1 MTLIK
6 KALLSASKLTTPKL
20 AISALAASLFTASA
34 FAAPTSSEE
43 KVLCV
48 FDPLGSAGDS
58 YNIMKDYAIEMK
70 GHGVDF
76 DVKPYTDESVAMG
89 DFLSKKC
96 HVIAA
101 TDLRT
106 RQYNK
111 FAGTISA
118 LGALPSYDE
127 VHTVLKTLSRNKA
140 AKYLDGDKFSIIG
153 IFPIGAGYL
162 FTNDRKM
169 NTVEAL
175 AGKRIAT
182 LNYQK
187 DAIHM
192 VNYVNSTVVPS
203 DITNFG
209 GKFNNGSVDI
219 CYSPAFAFSAY
230 ELYHGLGENGGIIR
244 YPLAQLTMQL
254 LTNTDSF
261 DAKTRQA
268 SRNIMFSMY
277 DKALNIVKKHE
288 ESIDEKY
295 WVDIPAADIE
305 KYQEMF
311 RKNRLELKENDIYD
325 GTLLTL
331 MRKIRC
337 KANAQ
342 ASECTRAD
350 KE

>member
-1 MTLIK
+1 MKLIK
-6 KALLSASKLTTPKL
+6 TALLSATTL
-20 AISALAASLFTASA
+20 AVSAILSASTFASA
-34 FAAPTSSEE
+34 TSDDT
-43 KVLCV
+43 KILCV
-48 FDPLGSAGDS
+48 FDPLGAAGDS
-58 YNIMKDYAIEMK
+58 YNVMKDYAIEMK
-70 GHGVDF
+70 GHGINF
-76 DVKPYTDESVAMG
+76 DVKPYTDESVAIG

-118 LGALPSYDE
+118 VGALPSYDE
-127 VHTVLKTLSRNKA
+127 LHTVLKTLSRDKA

-153 IFPIGAGYL
+153 IFPVGAGYL
-162 FTNDRKM
+162 FSNDREID
-169 NTVEAL
+169 TVGEL

-209 GKFNNGSVDI
+209 GKFNNGSVDL
-219 CYSPAFAFSAY
+219 CYSPAFAYSAY

-244 YPLAQLTMQL
+244 YPLAQITMQL

-261 DAKTRQA
+261 DANTRQH
-268 SRNIMFSMY
+268 SRNVVFSMY
-277 DKALNIVKKHE
+277 DKTMNIVLKHE
-288 ESIDEKY
+288 ESIDKKY
-295 WVDIPAADIE
+295 WVDIPTSDIE

-311 RKNRLELKENDIYD
+311 RQNRLELRENEIYD

-331 MRKIRC
+331 MRKVRC
-337 KANAQ
+337 KTNAQ